1 MLTAWSAV
9 LVALLYVGALFLIA
23 SFGDRAERQRP
34 RGTPRPFIYA
44 LSLGVYCTSWTY
56 FGSVG
61 LAATTGF
68 DFLPIYIGPILM
80 LALGW
85 PLLRAIVEVSKRQ
98 NITSIADFISARY
111 GKNQML
117 GALVAVIAVIGIIP
131 YISLQLKAVSFSLT
145 TVLPAAG
152 ALPSLI
158 HFEAADDLALIVT
171 AAMACFAMLFGTRHI
186 DTTEHQAGLIL
197 AIAVES
203 IVKLAAFLVVG
214 AFVTFWL
221 MGGIGSLYD
230 QAAAR
235 PGALE
240 LFSRGFEGGRWL
252 TMTLLAF
259 FAILLLPRQFHVTV
273 VENSSLGDVRRAA
286 WIFPLYLVAINIFV
300 VPVAIAGLLLLPAG
314 TDADTYVLA
323 LPVATGHPVLAMI
336 AFIGGLS
343 AATAMV
349 IMESIALSIMVCNN
363 LVVPILVRHR
373 LAGAAQGDMG
383 SALLFIRRIAIAV
396 VLALAY
402 GYYQMTG
409 SSAALAQTGLLSFA
423 AVAQFAPAFFGGLI
437 WRRGTARGAMA
448 GILAGF
454 AVWLYTL
461 LIPSFVDAGWFSPAL
476 LSEGP
481 FGIGLLRPRMLF
493 NMAFDP
499 LTHGVIWSLAAN
511 VCAYVAVSLLRD
523 PSPIER
529 LQANAFVKPDLP
541 APVSGFRNWRTAVT
555 MGELEATVARY
566 IGLERAQA
574 AFAEFAVTRKG
585 DLDPAVEADIRAL
598 RFAEHLVA
606 SAVGVASARLV
617 LGLLLERHAKASR
630 DAVRLL
636 DDASEAIQHSRDVLQ
651 SAIDHMRQGV
661 AVFDRQLHLVSWNGQ
676 LGELL
681 GLPPDLVRIG
691 APLDAIVLALARRA
705 GHSGQEADR
714 NLVETVRR
722 LATGFEP
729 YEERIAETGKVLQVR
744 SSRMPDGGI
753 VATFTDITEKVE
765 AAEALMR
772 ANTSLERRVE
782 ERTAELVKLNSAL
795 AHAKA
800 EAEAANLGKT
810 RFIAAASHDILQP
823 LNAARLFTSS
833 LVEREAGSDRNE
845 LVRHLD
851 SSLEAVEEILSA
863 LLDISRLDA
872 GALRPELGVF
882 RIDDILNA
890 LAVEFAPAAREKG
903 IELRLVPCGLAVRS
917 DRKLLRRVLQN
928 LVSNAVKYTAS
939 GKVLMG
945 CRRRGSRLR
954 IEVRDTGVGIPRSK
968 LKTVFREFERLGQ
981 EAVPQPGL
989 GLGLAIVERIV
1000 RVLDHG
1006 IDVASEPGRGSAFSI
1021 SVPVAALMPGSTA
1034 ASPAARPRA
1043 GDLAGRTV
1051 LVIDNEPAILD
1062 GMRTL
1067 MSGWGITVLT
1077 AAGGDEALARLRE
1090 SADPVD
1096 VVLADYHLSG
1106 ENGLQVIGR
1115 LGREDGRSVPSV
1127 LITADRTQAVRKA
1140 AVEAGVLYLRKPV
1153 KPASLRAL
1161 LAQLAVRAEAAE

>member
-23 SFGDRAERQRP
+23 SFGDRSERQRT
-34 RGTPRPFIYA
+34 RGRPRPFIYA

-61 LAATTGF
+61 LAAKTGF

-117 GALVAVIAVIGIIP
+117 GALVALIAVVGIVP

-145 TVLPAAG
+145 TVLPAPET
-152 ALPSLI
+152 LPSLI
-158 HFEAADDLALIVT
+158 HFAAADDLALIVT

-186 DTTEHQAGLIL
+186 DTTEHQDGLIL

-221 MGGIGSLYD
+221 MGGIGPLYE
-230 QAAAR
+230 QAAAKS
-235 PGALE
+235 GALD

-273 VENSSLGDVRRAA
+273 VENSSLGDVKRAA

-300 VPVAIAGLLLLPAG
+300 VPVAVAGLVLLDPAV
-314 TDADTYVLA
+314 DADTYVLA
-323 LPVATGHPVLAMI
+323 LPVATGHHMLAMV

-363 LVVPILVRHR
+363 IVVPILVRHR
-373 LAGAAQGDMG
+373 RTGVTQGDMG
-383 SALLFIRRIAIAV
+383 RALLLIRRLAIAV

-402 GYYQMTG
+402 AYYQMTG

-423 AVAQFAPAFFGGLI
+423 AVAQFAPAFFGGLL

-454 AVWLYTL
+454 VVWLYTL
-461 LIPSFVDAGWFSPAL
+461 LIPSFVDAGWFSHAL
-476 LSEGP
+476 LAEGP

-511 VCAYVAVSLLRD
+511 GCAYVAVSLLRD

-541 APVSGFRNWRTAVT
+541 APVPGFRTWRTAVT

-566 IGLERAQA
+566 IGRERSQA
-574 AFAEFAVTRKG
+574 AFAEFAAARKG

-617 LGLLLERHAKASR
+617 LGLLLERHARASR

-651 SAIDHMRQGV
+651 SAIDHMQQGV
-661 AVFDRQLHLVSWNGQ
+661 AVFDRRLHLISWNGQ
-676 LGELL
+676 LRELL
-681 GLPPDLVRIG
+681 GLPEELVRIG
-691 APLDAIVLALARRA
+691 TPLDAIVHAVARRA
-705 GHSGQEADR
+705 GHGDTDTGR
-714 NLVETVRR
+714 DLVEAVRR
-722 LATGFEP
+722 LAVDFEP
-729 YEERIAETGKVLQVR
+729 YEERIAETGKVLQIR

-765 AAEALMR
+765 ATEALIS
-772 ANTSLERRVE
+772 ANTTLERRVA
-782 ERTAELVKLNSAL
+782 ERTAELLKVNTAL

-800 EAEAANLGKT
+800 EADAANLGKT

-833 LVEREAGSDRNE
+833 LVEREIGSEKDD

-872 GALRPELGVF
+872 GALKPEITSF
-882 RIDDILNA
+882 RIDDLLGA

-903 IELRLVPCGLAVRS
+903 IELRLVGCGLVVRS

-928 LVSNAVKYTAS
+928 LVSNAVKYTQR

-945 CRRRGSRLR
+945 CRRRGDRLR
-954 IEVRDTGVGIPRSK
+954 IDICDTGIGIPRSK
-968 LKTVFREFERLGQ
+968 LRAVFREFERLGQ
-981 EAVPQPGL
+981 EGAPQPGL
-989 GLGLAIVERIV
+989 GLGLSIVERVV
-1000 RVLDHG
+1000 RMLDHG
-1006 IDVASEPGRGSAFSI
+1006 IDVRSEPGRGSIFSI
-1021 SVPVAALMPGSTA
+1021 SVPLAAPELSDARSKALPRQR
-1034 ASPAARPRA
+1034 AS
-1043 GDLAGRTV
+1043 DLAGRTV

-1067 MSGWGITVLT
+1067 MSGWGLSVLT
-1077 AAGGDEALARLRE
+1077 ARGGEEAVRLLEAEAGA
-1090 SADPVD
+1090 VD
-1096 VVLADYHLSG
+1096 AVLADYHLAA
-1106 ENGLQVIGR
+1106 ENGLDVIRR
-1115 LGREDGRSVPSV
+1115 LAALQPRPLPAV
-1127 LITADRTQAVRKA
+1127 LITADRSNTVRKA
-1140 AVEAGVLYLRKPV
+1140 AEEAGVLYLRKPV

-1161 LAQLAVRAEAAE
+1161 LAQLSAGAEAAE